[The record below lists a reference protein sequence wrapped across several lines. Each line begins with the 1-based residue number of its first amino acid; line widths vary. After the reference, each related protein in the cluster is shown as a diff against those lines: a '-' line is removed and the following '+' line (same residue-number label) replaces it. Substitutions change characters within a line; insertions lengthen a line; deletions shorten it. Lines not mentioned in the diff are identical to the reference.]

1 MRAVIQ
7 RVDKALVT
15 SNGREVASIG
25 RGLLVFLG
33 IRVDDT
39 EADSNYIINKF
50 LKLRIFPEGNK
61 NIDKSIIDIKG
72 ELLVVSQFTLYAD
85 CSKGNRPSFIHAMS
99 PDKAAIF
106 YESFLQ
112 MCKNRYPQTKSGIFG
127 AMMEVTLVN
136 NGPVTIILDSQDR
149 L

>member
-1 MRAVIQ
+1 MRAVVQ

-15 SNGREVASIG
+15 SNGRDIASIG
-25 RGLLVFLG
+25 RGLLVFVG
-33 IRVDDT
+33 IYVDDT
-39 EADSNYIINKF
+39 EADRDYIINKL
-50 LKLRIFPEGNK
+50 LKLRIFPGGNK

-85 CSKGNRPSFIHAMS
+85 CRKGNRPSFIHAMS

-106 YESFLQ
+106 YESFIQ
-112 MCKNRYPQTKSGIFG
+112 MCKNLYPQTKSGIFG
-127 AMMEVTLVN
+127 ATMKVTLVN
-136 NGPVTIILDSQDR
+136 NGPVTIILDSKDC

>member
-7 RVDKALVT
+7 RVDQALVT
-15 SNGREVASIG
+15 SNGREVSSIG
-25 RGLLVFLG
+25 YGLLVFVG
-33 IRVDDT
+33 IHADDT
-39 EADSNYIINKF
+39 ETDRDYIINKF

-61 NIDKSIIDIKG
+61 NIDKSILDIKG

-106 YESFLQ
+106 YESFVQ
-112 MCKNRYPQTKSGIFG
+112 KCKNRYPQTKSGVFG
-127 AMMEVTLVN
+127 AMMKVTLVN
-136 NGPVTIILDSQDR
+136 NGPVTIILDSKDH